1 MTVQDPI
8 GATDD
13 SRDLVWSLANY
24 NPNAPTNAEM
34 GSVSGTQAASA
45 QLYVEILRRAGQA
58 FAQEASRLLA
68 KVQSDCTQSAE
79 IIDAMHSL
87 DAEIATALNTVDV
100 QISSKVSNPSDAAD
114 SSGSDGNGKD
124 SW

>member
-45 QLYVEILRRAGQA
+45 QLYFSVLQSVGQA
-58 FAQEASRLLA
+58 LSQEASRLLGL
-68 KVQSDCTQSAE
+68 VQQDCVKSAE
-79 IIDAMHSL
+79 IIDAMHAL
-87 DAEIATALNTVDV
+87 DAEIASSLNSYDV
-100 QISSKVSNPSDAAD
+100 SVAPAKSGGVPLEHSSE
-114 SSGSDGNGKD
+114 SGGSGED